1 MDGFNYAETELRKL
15 GAIGPDDT
23 VRVKL
28 TTDKGETRWLSVD
41 ISVYRKIALAL
52 VKGEQQ

>member
-1 MDGFNYAETELRKL
+1 MDGFNYAEAELRKL
-15 GAIGPDDT
+15 GTIGTDDT

-28 TTDKGETRWLSVD
+28 ITDKGETRWLSVD

-52 VKGEQQ
+52 VEGEQQ